1 MQMSQVGTRDGCR
14 VNRAAEWVAPPQSG
28 WGSDESMTALL
39 KRCPNRDRIVH
50 VTGPLR
56 TPVSR
61 VMRHSVRAL
70 LRLGERRI
78 VLDLSSISGVDAA
91 GIGELVRAF
100 NMSAAANGAL
110 RVVHA
115 TARVREMLERTQL
128 FERLSGASPA
138 SSAAG
143 GARAHHERTIPGAV

>member
-1 MQMSQVGTRDGCR
+1 MQMSQTGTRDLCGG
-14 VNRAAEWVAPPQSG
+14 NRAPEWVAPPQSG
-28 WGSDESMTALL
+28 CGDESMTALL
-39 KRCPNRDRIVH
+39 KRCPNRDHIVH

-61 VMRHSVRAL
+61 VMRHSVRAR

-115 TARVREMLERTQL
+115 TNRVREMLERAQL
-128 FERLSGASPA
+128 FERLSGAGPA